1 MDKENVIEK
10 IKGIIAREV
19 NNISDRDIIKDVFP
33 ETDAYAIDVQDL
45 LNWQEEIL
53 RPLTLL
59 DGKYMIGYRHSNR
72 EVNGQQAPPS
82 MTEIC
87 FPVSS
92 ENLSTLIDIDVSDTT
107 IYSIAYQSLL
117 KSVLTTFD
125 REKNRFQLTKWFI
138 LFIDTQFFG
147 NFNRLLGNIVIN
159 ILSYS
164 LTGKYLIQSND

>member
-59 DGKYMIGYRHSNR
+59 DGKYMIGYRRDNR
-72 EVNGQQAPPS
+72 EVNGQQAPAS

-87 FPVSS
+87 FPVKTIT
-92 ENLSTLIDIDVSDTT
+92 EDNDITV
-107 IYSIAYQSLL
+107 YLL
-117 KSVLTTFD
+117 GTRL
-125 REKNRFQLTKWFI
+125 EKEEGMIQDKDFI
-138 LFIDTQFFG
+138 LEILTDWYKIFQSVHFYNDLNG
-147 NFNRLLGNIVIN
+147 RVGGIVIN
-159 ILSYS
+159 IISYI
-164 LTGKYLIQSND
+164 LTGKYLIK